1 MHNRSKARLSVRC
14 WGIVI
19 FLLLVFF
26 AQLAFSSRQLSLT
39 SDEPPNLGVGYTYL
53 TTGET
58 WYISSLGQ
66 PPLLFAWE
74 AVLVT
79 LSNPHIPLETLTN
92 WHEFPLPP
100 YLHALFPLLGPVEQL
115 EVLGRAPMMLL
126 GVLLGGL
133 VFRWAA
139 DLFGAKGGILALAL
153 MVFDPTIVAHT
164 PLATGDLGI
173 ALIGFAMFF
182 VAWRWAR
189 ARRTPAEDVRWAVVV
204 GLLGGATMA
213 AKVSGFVWV
222 GLLVGIRFFL

>member
-1 MHNRSKARLSVRC
+1 M
-14 WGIVI
+14 
-19 FLLLVFF
+19 
-26 AQLAFSSRQLSLT
+26 AFSSRQLSLT

-58 WYISSLGQ
+58 WYIPSLGQ

-126 GVLLGGL
+126 GMLLGGL

-139 DLFGAKGGILALAL
+139 DLFGAFNGNKWGRFSDLDSLTAFADYKLPQVLRHLGVLRYEDALAKKVDQKTL
-153 MVFDPTIVAHT
+153 IVAGS
-164 PLATGDLGI
+164 PEEVEI
-173 ALIGFAMFF
+173 
-182 VAWRWAR
+182 R
-189 ARRTPAEDVRWAVVV
+189 ANTIWAVELIRQELHAM
-204 GLLGGATMA
+204 GNPLNAFEIDWILWNLGQYDRH
-213 AKVSGFVWV
+213 
-222 GLLVGIRFFL
+222 GIKPYHRTITIFY